1 MIIPVFD
8 VKDGMCVSGKSGF
21 RDTYTRLDSVYGD
34 DIFEM
39 SLSLRDAGA
48 RVVYIADLDRIM
60 GVGDNSG
67 LISEVNEVVP
77 VLLDNGASCVDDIIF
92 NKNIC
97 TYPILATETMNS
109 ISDVEQIFEEM
120 PHDNIVISVDIKDNE
135 LLIENKCI
143 KLDDIICLIN
153 KVKPAYTILLNL
165 SQVGTEKGNTTNIIE
180 DIIEKTPYTQ
190 HIIAGGI
197 TNQSIT
203 SYKKKGIDN
212 FIIGTIL
219 HEGRLSTK
227 HTW

>member
-39 SLSLRDAGA
+39 SLGLRDAGA

-67 LISEVNEVVP
+67 LISEVNRVVP

-135 LLIENKCI
+135 LLIKNKCI
-143 KLDDIICLIN
+143 NLDDIIRLIN
-153 KVKPAYTILLNL
+153 KVKPAYTILLPITSRYRGRKHQQHNRRHHRKNTIHTTHNSRRNNQPKHHIL
-165 SQVGTEKGNTTNIIE
+165 QKEGHRQLHNRHNTT
-180 DIIEKTPYTQ
+180 
-190 HIIAGGI
+190 
-197 TNQSIT
+197 
-203 SYKKKGIDN
+203 
-212 FIIGTIL
+212 
-219 HEGRLSTK
+219 
-227 HTW
+227 

>member
-39 SLSLRDAGA
+39 SLGLRDAGA

-67 LISEVNEVVP
+67 LISEVNRVVP

-135 LLIENKCI
+135 LLIKNKCI
-143 KLDDIICLIN
+143 KLDDIIRLIN

-165 SQVGTEKGNTTNIIE
+165 SQVGTEEGNTNNIIE

-219 HEGRLSTK
+219 HEGRLSK
-227 HTW
+227 EHTW